1 MRHASLLCLA
11 LLASA
16 CTRAPIPDADATPTA
31 GQQSA
36 ADEASLLKAARDAG
50 VSDAEALK
58 AKAELDRVYD
68 DTSEKMNQAEAERNA
83 RDAAFKDEACI
94 ADCGR

>member
-1 MRHASLLCLA
+1 MRQTSLLCLA

-16 CTRAPIPDADATPTA
+16 CARAPAPDADATPTA
-31 GQQSA
+31 AQQRA
-36 ADEASLLKAARDAG
+36 ADEASLLQAARDAG
-50 VSDAEALK
+50 VSNADALK